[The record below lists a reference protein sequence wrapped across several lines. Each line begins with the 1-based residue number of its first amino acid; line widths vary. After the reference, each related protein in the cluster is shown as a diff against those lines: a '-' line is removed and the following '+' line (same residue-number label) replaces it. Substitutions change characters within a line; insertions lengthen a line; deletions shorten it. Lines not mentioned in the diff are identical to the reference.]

1 MSHDWL
7 LVETLGSEAVVVARG
22 RRAEKMAPISAFLR
36 RNPHLMAVQTAIT
49 ETVRAGQGLSS
60 ITPKNDRVIR
70 TEVVQMSDGRIHGV
84 QVWIGPP
91 NVDPPERPLPG
102 PLKWDPATGIATASP
117 QSLAN
122 SGRPAAE
129 DTHGWALAE
138 DLPMRDLNPR
148 ETKEFSMTV
157 RPEPGQV
164 FCSTWDVT
172 DHHGAPI
179 VVGFSARALLEA
191 QDDGAE
197 RLVCRAMN
205 WRAEREGPE
214 RSPPDHLAQRILHTL
229 SQTGLHLARMDTEL
243 ADRADT
249 AVMRLRTAH
258 GGWAPVH
265 VTINRIELEPEPFAG
280 LASVRLPTDE
290 ELREARLS
298 PTTAPPGSPE

>member
-157 RPEPGQV
+157 RPE
-164 FCSTWDVT
+164 
-172 DHHGAPI
+172 
-179 VVGFSARALLEA
+179 
-191 QDDGAE
+191 
-197 RLVCRAMN
+197 
-205 WRAEREGPE
+205 
-214 RSPPDHLAQRILHTL
+214 
-229 SQTGLHLARMDTEL
+229 
-243 ADRADT
+243 
-249 AVMRLRTAH
+249 
-258 GGWAPVH
+258 
-265 VTINRIELEPEPFAG
+265 
-280 LASVRLPTDE
+280 
-290 ELREARLS
+290 
-298 PTTAPPGSPE
+298 